1 VLTENILILL
11 GALLLASLALESLG
25 RRTRLPRVT
34 LLILFGF
41 LIGPG
46 GIGLIPVAVEQWY
59 PLITDMALGMIGF
72 LLGGKLTLHR
82 LRRMGA
88 LVAWVS
94 LLQVAVTYLVVAM
107 GLSLIGVPLALS
119 LLLAAIATATDPAAT
134 SDVIDEGHA
143 EGKFTELLEGVVAI
157 DDAWGLIVFS
167 LTLVL
172 VQIILGN
179 GAGMSLL
186 QLGLWEL
193 AGALLLGLVLG
204 IPVAILASRLHD
216 NRPVLVEALGAVLL
230 CVGLAHWLE
239 VSYLL
244 ACVALGCTIANVAR
258 HHQRSFHAIEDIEW
272 PFVIVFFVL
281 SGAMLSWNDLLE
293 AGYVGLGYILLRIG
307 GRLLGGR
314 LAALP
319 AWTRT
324 LPLQWVG
331 PAMLPQAGVDMAMA
345 IVAVQ
350 AVPQFAVVLPVVI
363 ASTVVFE
370 LLGPVCTR
378 ITLIRVGELVDQNSS
393 QVGPTN

>member
-143 EGKFTELLEGVVAI
+143 EGKFTELLQGVVAI

-281 SGAMLSWNDLLE
+281 SGAMLSWKDLLE
-293 AGYVGLGYILLRIG
+293 AEYICLGYILLRIV

-324 LPLQWVG
+324 MPLQWMG
-331 PAMLPQAGVDMAMA
+331 LAMLPQAGVAMAMA

-350 AVPQFAVVLPVVI
+350 AVPEFSVVLPVVI
-363 ASTVVFE
+363 ASTVLFE

-378 ITLIRVGELVDQNSS
+378 IALIRVGELAKER
-393 QVGPTN
+393 